1 MLFISNKFIIIFILF
16 EFSDNYT
23 LLLIFAHVYTTIFM
37 DQLKYNLNCIYI
49 CFYKCIQF
57 PLMHFH
63 HFSDTAQSDLIT
75 LGLGRIFFNQ
85 IRDHD
90 LGSAIFRTELYSHLS
105 LFIAVL

>member
-1 MLFISNKFIIIFILF
+1 MLFILNKFIIIFILF

-57 PLMHFH
+57 SIMHLH
-63 HFSDTAQSDLIT
+63 HLTYAAQSDLIA
-75 LGLGRIFFNQ
+75 LGLGRIFFDQ

-90 LGSAIFRTELYSHLS
+90 LGSATFRTDLYSHLS